1 MESSYG
7 GGLISFEFDKD
18 LLRQVEKTLGNLK
31 GESRKCLKNAV
42 NKTAKQAKKDLAKKA
57 QETYVVKSTRMTKA
71 MKTDHAT
78 TGNLT
83 AVINVTGEPMPLS
96 DFKVSPAKANPP
108 EGLKAKVLQ
117 ASGMKPLVAG
127 TKAFHIQ
134 VKNMKWQKVKGKNG
148 KYKKNKDGKY
158 VKEAVIDKNTGQQ
171 KYTVHKMVVQRRGK
185 NRYPLRVLYSNSVP
199 KMIGNYERV
208 YGVIEPHIREN
219 LMNNLVAEIKK
230 VVSKA

>member
-7 GGLISFEFDKD
+7 DGLISFEFDKD

-71 MKTDHAT
+71 MKTDNAT

-83 AVINVTGEPMPLS
+83 AVIKVTGAPMLLS
-96 DFKVSPAKANPP
+96 DFKVSPAKSNPP

-117 ASGMKPLVAG
+117 VSGMKPLVG
-127 TKAFHIQ
+127 RNKAFHVQ
-134 VKNMKWQKVKGKNG
+134 VKNYKTQK
-148 KYKKNKDGKY
+148 KKDKHGKY
-158 VKEAVIDKNTGQQ
+158 VKKHGEYVYEPVIDSKTGEQ